1 MHRITLR
8 TAVRLATIGAVAGCL
23 LIATAM
29 AVTYGF
35 LQRAQEQVAF
45 TGRLIENAARL
56 NLLTAEI
63 LVHRSDRA
71 IAQWSLQQDRLV
83 HHLDVQPSFL
93 AGAGVIANEIKQ
105 RLDSIRAIMPR
116 LEKIAAT
123 GGPRPESREASEI
136 LRSSVIG
143 HSNAV
148 LARATELHGI
158 TTESAENTRGTVL
171 ASLGGVLLIVIVAA
185 SICLLVLCTGML
197 SHILRLRDTIHELG
211 QGQLDVAIPAGGP
224 NEIGEVFI
232 ELDRM
237 RRNLLESMSEIGRA
251 NLELVGFRA
260 KLEDRTASLEAANRE
275 LEAFISAVSHDL
287 RAPLRTIMG
296 FSQAA
301 LEDFGD
307 GLGEEGRQMLGRID
321 RGARQMYA
329 LIEDLLRLSRIGQ
342 ATLDV
347 TDVDLTAMATE
358 LCQEFEQREP
368 NRSVEVT
375 IGPGMSAHC
384 DTKLMRIALMN
395 LLDNAWKF
403 TSRNADTSI
412 EIGCVR
418 NNERIEFYVQDNG
431 AGFDMAF
438 SGNLFKPFKR
448 LHSAA
453 DFPGTGIGLA
463 TVERIIRLHHGTVRA
478 TSVLDQGAR
487 FFFSLPR
494 MNGARLNEASD
505 ADQHSSVPAGSV
517 LDARPL
523 RAGQAH

>member
-1 MHRITLR
+1 MHRMTLK

-23 LIATAM
+23 LIAAAM
-29 AVTYGF
+29 AITYGI
-35 LQRAQEQVAF
+35 LQRAQEQVVF
-45 TGRLIENAARL
+45 TGELIGDAARL

-83 HHLDVQPSFL
+83 HHLEAQPGFL
-93 AGAGVIANEIKQ
+93 TGARVIANEIKQ
-105 RLDSIRAIMPR
+105 RLDSISAIMPR

-123 GGPRPESREASEI
+123 GAPRPESQEASEI

-143 HSNAV
+143 HSNAI

-158 TTESAENTRGTVL
+158 TTASAEKTRGTVL
-171 ASLGGVLLIVIVAA
+171 ASLGGILLIAIVAA
-185 SICLLVLCTGML
+185 SIFLLVLCTGML
-197 SHILRLRDTIHELG
+197 SHILRLRDTIHDLG
-211 QGQLDVAIPAGGP
+211 QGQLDADVPAGGP
-224 NEIGEVFI
+224 NEIGEVFA

-237 RRNLLESMSEIGRA
+237 RRNLLESMSEIGRT
-251 NLELVGFRA
+251 NLELVGIRA

-275 LEAFISAVSHDL
+275 LEAFTSAVSHDL

-296 FSQAA
+296 FSEAA

-307 GLGEEGRQMLGRID
+307 GLGVEGREMLGRIN
-321 RGARQMYA
+321 RGAQQMYA
-329 LIEDLLRLSRIGQ
+329 LIEDLLRLSQIGQ
-342 ATLDV
+342 ATLEV
-347 TDVDLTAMATE
+347 TDVDLTAMAAE
-358 LCQEFEQREP
+358 LCQELEQREP
-368 NRSVEVT
+368 GRSVDVT
-375 IGPGMSAHC
+375 IEPGLRAQC

-403 TSRNADTSI
+403 TSKNAATSI
-412 EIGCVR
+412 EIGCIR
-418 NNERIEFYVQDNG
+418 NHERIEFYVQDDG

-463 TVERIIRLHHGTVRA
+463 TVDRIIRLHHGTVRA
-478 TSVLDQGAR
+478 TSVLGQGAR
-487 FFFSLPR
+487 FCFSLPR
-494 MNGARLNEASD
+494 ANGALANEAPD
-505 ADQHSSVPAGSV
+505 DDQHSSVPVAST

-523 RAGQAH
+523 RAGQLN